1 MEFFE
6 NLFARENTNNQQQE
20 DNDVQNEIDFNEEI
34 ELKSQMDEEEHFKD
48 SNIRKILKRSDI
60 RLADYKVYDKIKNLY
75 VNVLNDAVD
84 NVNKITFHRKGNVVN
99 ESDMY
104 LMQNLSNQ
112 NMFGGTMTSYLGY
125 CDNNPG
131 QCSDSFSGASGTG
144 QCGGGSDQFC
154 DGHPSQCSDLT
165 QQGGF
170 KDFCDGHP
178 SQCSDLTQ
186 QGGFIEFK
194 NEEIVTRNQG
204 ILSKR
209 DFIKLAKK
217 RSQYKIANNALVQL
231 QQFVE
236 NEVVN
241 YLNNQK
247 DEQDS
252 KVFEDFE

>member
-1 MEFFE
+1 MNQICILC
-6 NLFARENTNNQQQE
+6 NL
-20 DNDVQNEIDFNEEI
+20 I
-34 ELKSQMDEEEHFKD
+34 
-48 SNIRKILKRSDI
+48 
-60 RLADYKVYDKIKNLY
+60 
-75 VNVLNDAVD
+75 
-84 NVNKITFHRKGNVVN
+84 
-99 ESDMY
+99 
-104 LMQNLSNQ
+104 NQ
-112 NMFGGTMTSYLGY
+112 NMFGGTISHSGY

-165 QQGGF
+165 QQGGC

-178 SQCSDLTQ
+178 SQCGDLTQ

-217 RSQYKIANNALVQL
+217 RSQYKIANNGCTI
-231 QQFVE
+231 QQFVG

-241 YLNNQK
+241 ILINQK

-252 KVFEDFE
+252 SI